1 MAQPRTRKPVP
12 QLDQRVLRDP
22 DALGVAIGELFD
34 TEPDMKRHRRKI
46 IRLQKRLRTLVTN
59 EAWSAYL
66 TLETAEAARLNDAV
80 DLVAAWAFLQGRK
93 RRRRDA

>member
-1 MAQPRTRKPVP
+1 MAQPRTRKRRP

-22 DALGVAIGELFD
+22 DALGVALGELFD
-34 TEPDMKRHRRKI
+34 SEPRMKRHRRKI
-46 IRLQKRLRTLVTN
+46 IRLQNRLRTFVTA

-80 DLVAAWAFLQGRK
+80 DLVAAWAFLRGRK
-93 RRRRDA
+93 QRRR